1 MLFIIA
7 IWLLVQFTP
16 FQNFLARQVTKKL
29 AKELKTDVSLK
40 HVDFLLFNKMVIEG
54 LMIKDRNKDTL
65 AYVGKAGVNITDW
78 FFLKNDI
85 VLHYVSLDQTKL
97 FLHRSDSIWN
107 YQFII
112 DYFTPPPTSDTTKK
126 GIKLDFKKAD
136 IKDLL
141 IFQKDEWNGQNMQ
154 ASIGSLSVEMDQFD
168 LIKKNIQVKTL
179 NLKSPFFSISDY
191 TGKIPVKV
199 KSNKED
205 IHLSDD
211 VEKWNL
217 NGWDVSVTDATIENG
232 EFKNDLKTERDPF
245 PYFDGA
251 HIDFKKI
258 NGTIFKLHL
267 AGDSLKAKINLA
279 AEERS
284 GFKIKNLDAD
294 FVFTPQFMEFS
305 NLDIQTNNSRFGD
318 YLVLRF
324 KNFNHDMSRFI
335 THVMLEGNFKKSKIY
350 SDDIAYFVPQLKNRN
365 NVITIQGLIKGTVD
379 HIKGK
384 DVVITTLQK
393 TLFDGNFTMDGLPD
407 IESTF
412 LDIKANRLETS
423 YADAAILFPDIK
435 KISSPNLRSINYLSF
450 KGNYTGY
457 IKDFVTYGT
466 IQTNLGTLVTDLNL
480 KLPKGSD
487 PIYSG
492 KIKTTGFAL
501 GTFLNDPVFGKIVL
515 DGSIKGRGFNPK
527 TLFAEIDTKINSFEI
542 NKYTYTNIDAKGIY
556 EKRIFDGALVVNDS
570 NLNIDVNGLMNFN
583 KDTPVY
589 KLTGNVY
596 KLNFKELKLSQN
608 ELSLNGYIDLN
619 FKGKTIDDFLGTAI
633 IQNATLTNKG
643 EPLSF
648 NYLSLS
654 STILNG
660 QKELIAKSNEADVT
674 VTGNFNILD
683 LPSATLSFLNNYFP
697 AYIAAPKNR
706 IKNQD
711 FSFTVHT
718 KNISPFID
726 IWKIPVNGFD
736 NSTIKGR
743 ISTTDNQFNFE
754 TDVPF
759 FQYNKIT
766 FNNTRITGIGSNEKL
781 TLTGK
786 LDEIKFSDSLSLPQ
800 TDFTVVASKDTGYI
814 NIKTSASQTLKN
826 ADLSARIHTTREGI
840 GILFQ
845 PSTFVINDKIWT
857 IAENGELFLGKKKII
872 AENLKITSG
881 TEELSVYSKPSEIG
895 NYEDLVVEM
904 RKFRIDDY
912 MPYLLKDPRL
922 EGVVTGRIDIINPF
936 GKMLLETNLSVEKF
950 RFNNDSIGIIK
961 IIANYNPQ
969 TGDINTNI
977 VSDNI
982 FNEFS
987 GGGSINIKDP
997 ANTLIDQ
1004 VYEVKSMQLN
1014 LLQKYLAVIMKDM
1027 KGIASGVIQL
1037 KGNANKPDIIG
1048 KVKVNN
1054 ASFILDFTKCKY
1066 LINEGTEIEFKQ
1078 GAIDFGSIVLKDTT
1092 NRSATFS
1099 GILYHQFFKKMSFDM
1114 NFKSNDDK
1122 QGILIL
1128 NTTKNDNKLF
1138 YGYATGRVSGSVRG
1152 RSDNIILK
1160 LNGTPTDSSMI
1171 SLPTSDTRVTGTA
1184 DFIVFRKY
1192 GEEMKIESVVKES
1205 SNLLVDLDLYANPL
1219 LKINLILDEITNDVI
1234 QGQGDG
1240 FINLIVGTNE
1250 STSMNGW
1257 FNITKGKYTYN
1268 WQAFIKKPFEINK
1281 GRIEWSGNP
1290 YDARINIDASYIVR
1304 NISLPPELSSDCTN
1318 ERNNIIIIGNLSN
1331 TLSNPVIN
1339 FKIELPQGHPCRN
1352 NPITISR
1359 LNQLYSNTDELNR
1372 QVVSLMFFNQFL
1384 STSNNQSNL
1393 GTSIG
1398 TNVFNTAAGTFS
1410 EFIAQQVSSGLG
1422 QILNSIPGFSKLKLD
1437 PYITFTPGLISGTQ
1451 AQNLG
1456 FQGTGTF
1463 GVTQRLLNGKLIL
1476 KAGGSVLVNS
1486 SQGTAST
1493 NNNGLSPDIT
1503 LEWLIT
1509 PDGKLRL
1516 IGFYRSIYDLQWRT
1530 SNRTG
1535 ISFSYVRDFN

>member
-1 MLFIIA
+1 M
-7 IWLLVQFTP
+7 
-16 FQNFLARQVTKKL
+16 ARQVTKKL
-29 AKELKTDVSLK
+29 SKELKTDVSVK
-40 HVDFLLFNKMVIEG
+40 HVDFLLFNKMIVEG
-54 LMIKDRNKDTL
+54 LVIKDRNKDTL

-78 FFLKNDI
+78 FFLKKDI

-97 FLHRSDSIWN
+97 FLHRTDSIWN
-107 YQFII
+107 YQFIV
-112 DYFTPPPTSDTTKK
+112 DYFTPPPTSDNTKK
-126 GIKLDFKKAD
+126 GIKLNFKKAD

-141 IFQKDEWNGQNMQ
+141 IFQKDEWVGQNMQ
-154 ASIGSLSVEMDQFD
+154 ASIGSLSIEMDQFD
-168 LIKKNIQVKTL
+168 LFKKNIQVKTL
-179 NLKSPFFSISDY
+179 NLKSPFFSISNY
-191 TGKIPVKV
+191 TGKIPVKI

-205 IHLSDD
+205 IHLPDE

-217 NGWDVSVTDATIENG
+217 DGWDVSVTDATIENG
-232 EFKNDLKTERDPF
+232 EFRNDLKTERDPF
-245 PYFDGA
+245 AYFDGA

-258 NGTIFKLHL
+258 NGTIFKMHL
-267 AGDSLKAKINLA
+267 AGDTLKAKINLT

-284 GFKIKNLDAD
+284 GFAVKNLDAD
-294 FVFTPQFMEFS
+294 FLFTPQLMEFK
-305 NLDIQTNNSRFGD
+305 NLDIQTNKSRFGD

-324 KNFNHDMSRFI
+324 TKFNHDMSRFI
-335 THVMLEGNFKKSKIY
+335 THVMLEGNFKKSEIHI
-350 SDDIAYFVPQLKNRN
+350 DDIAYFAPQFKNRN
-365 NVITIQGLIKGTVD
+365 NIITIQGSVKGTVD
-379 HIKGK
+379 HLKGK
-384 DVVITTLQK
+384 DVVISTLQK
-393 TLFDGNFTMDGLPD
+393 TLFDGNFTIDGLPD

-412 LDIKANRLETS
+412 LDINANRLETS

-435 KISSPNLRSINYLSF
+435 SISTPNLRSINYLKF

-492 KIKTTGFAL
+492 KIKTNGFAL
-501 GTFLNDPVFGKIVL
+501 GTFINDPVLGKIVM

-527 TLFAEIDTKINSFEI
+527 TLFAEIDAKIKSIEI
-542 NKYTYTNIDAKGIY
+542 NKYAYTNIDAKGIY

-570 NLNIDVNGLMNFN
+570 NLNINVNGLMNFN

-589 KLTGNVY
+589 KLTGNVF
-596 KLNFKELKLSQN
+596 KLNFKGLKLSKN
-608 ELSLNGYIDLN
+608 DLSLNGYIDLN

-633 IQNATLTNKG
+633 VQNATLTNDG
-643 EPLSF
+643 VPLSF
-648 NYLSLS
+648 NFLSLS
-654 STILNG
+654 STMFNG
-660 QKELIAKSNEADVT
+660 KKELIAKSNEADVT
-674 VTGNFNILD
+674 ITGNFNILD
-683 LPSATLSFLNNYFP
+683 LPSATLSFLHNYFP

-711 FSFTVHT
+711 FSFNIQT
-718 KNISPFID
+718 KNIAPFID

-766 FNNTRITGIGSNEKL
+766 FNNTRITGIGTNEKL
-781 TLTGK
+781 TLTGI

-826 ADLSARIHTTREGI
+826 ADLSARIHTTRDGI

-857 IAENGELFLGKKKII
+857 IAENGELFVGKKKII
-872 AENLKITSG
+872 ADNLKITSG
-881 TEELSVYSKPSEIG
+881 TEEISVYTKPSEIG

-912 MPYLLKDPRL
+912 MPYLLKEPRL

-936 GKMLLETNLSVEKF
+936 GKMFMETNLSIEKF
-950 RFNNDSIGIIK
+950 RFNNDSIGIMK
-961 IIANYNPQ
+961 IVGNYNPE

-977 VSDNI
+977 VSDNL

-987 GGGSINIKDP
+987 GGGRINIKDP
-997 ANTLIDQ
+997 ANPVIDQ
-1004 VYEVKSMQLN
+1004 VYEIKSMQLS
-1014 LLQKYLAVIMKDM
+1014 LLQKYLSTIMKDM
-1027 KGIASGVIQL
+1027 KGIANGVIQV
-1037 KGNANKPDIIG
+1037 KGNASKPDLIG
-1048 KVKVNN
+1048 KVKINN
-1054 ASFILDFTKCKY
+1054 ASFILDYTKCKY
-1066 LINEGTEIEFKQ
+1066 LLNENTEIDFKQ
-1078 GAIDFGSIVLKDTT
+1078 GALDFGSIIIKDTS

-1122 QGILIL
+1122 QGILVL
-1128 NTTKNDNKLF
+1128 NTTKSDNKLF
-1138 YGYATGRVSGSVRG
+1138 YGYATARVNGSVRG
-1152 RSDNIILK
+1152 RSDNIVLK
-1160 LNGTPTDSSMI
+1160 LIGTPTDSSMI

-1250 STSMNGW
+1250 RTSMNGW

-1281 GRIEWSGNP
+1281 GRIEWSGDP
-1290 YDARINIDASYIVR
+1290 YDARINIDASYIVK

-1318 ERNNIIIIGNLSN
+1318 ERNDIIIVGNLSN

-1384 STSNNQSNL
+1384 STSNNQTNL

-1437 PYITFTPGLISGTQ
+1437 PYITFTPGLISGAQ

-1463 GVTQRLLNGKLIL
+1463 GITQRLLNGKLIL

-1486 SQGTAST
+1486 SQGTASST
-1493 NNNGLSPDIT
+1493 NNGLSPDIT